1 MPVLLQ
7 CQIKRA
13 VYADLW
19 KAIFRENITVMNIKL
34 ALITAAVL
42 TISAC
47 STPAPNNTPN
57 GADVAVAEASY
68 SVSRSIVSLSEVA
81 QASRPLPVLDPP
93 PNPATYGMGQPVSVD
108 WTGPVESLVKQLAI
122 ACNYRMRV
130 LGYQPAIPVL
140 VTVNAKN
147 EMIADVLRDVGYQ
160 CGRRASIVIFPE
172 DRVIEL
178 RYAKN

>member
-1 MPVLLQ
+1 LFQ
-7 CQIKRA
+7 CLIKSA

-19 KAIFRENITVMNIKL
+19 KAIFRENIPVMNIKL
-34 ALITAAVL
+34 ASITVAVL

-47 STPAPNNTPN
+47 STPVNNPAPT

-81 QASRPLPVLDPP
+81 QASRPLPVLDAP
-93 PNPATYGMGQPVSVD
+93 PNPVSYGMAEPVSVD
-108 WTGPVESLVKQLAI
+108 WTGPVESLLKQLAI
-122 ACNYRMRV
+122 ACNYRLRI

-140 VTVNAKN
+140 VTVSAKN
-147 EMIADVLRDVGYQ
+147 EMVADVIRDVGYQ
-160 CGRRASIVIFPE
+160 CGRRANVVIFPE
-172 DRVIEL
+172 SRVIEL